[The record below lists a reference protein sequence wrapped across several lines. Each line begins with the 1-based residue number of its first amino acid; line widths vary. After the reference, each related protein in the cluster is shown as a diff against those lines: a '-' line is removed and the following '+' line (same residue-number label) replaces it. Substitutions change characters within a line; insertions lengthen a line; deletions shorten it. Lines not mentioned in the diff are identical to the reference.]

1 MIHSA
6 YFCIHMKTWT
16 GSYYEPPESWC
27 ELNSEYGCDDCPDRY
42 SKEDYEYDRADFE
55 YEDHKGS
62 Y

>member
-1 MIHSA
+1 
-6 YFCIHMKTWT
+6 MKTWT

-27 ELNSEYGCDDCPDRY
+27 ELNSEYDCDNCPDRY
-42 SKEDYEYDRADFE
+42 SKEDYAYDIADFE

>member
-16 GSYYEPPESWC
+16 CSYYDPPESWC
-27 ELNSEYGCDDCPDRY
+27 ELDSEYGCDDCPDRY
-42 SKEDYEYDRADFE
+42 SKEDYAYDIADFE
-55 YEDHKGS
+55 YEDHKSS